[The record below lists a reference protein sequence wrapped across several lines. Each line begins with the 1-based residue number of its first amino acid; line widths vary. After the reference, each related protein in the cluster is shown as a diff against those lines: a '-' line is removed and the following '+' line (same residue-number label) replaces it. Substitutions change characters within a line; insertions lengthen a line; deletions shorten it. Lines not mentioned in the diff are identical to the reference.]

1 MAQINKI
8 PRDGILSDRLL
19 RQAVGADWIYTERF
33 KIPDTN
39 FQPASLDLRL
49 GETAHRLRCS
59 FLPDAS
65 VEDKLPGLEMG
76 TLDLRDGAILEK
88 NRPYLIPLLEELN
101 LPKGIRAK
109 ANPKSSTGRL
119 DIFTRVITDRSHRF
133 DDIAEGYS
141 GRLYLEV
148 VSRSFTIKVRSEL
161 SLNQL
166 RLFKGDS
173 ACESGE
179 LLGKHR
185 MDPILFHHADHAGEP
200 REPRMDNTVS
210 LGVDLVGHNGVIGYR
225 AKKNSSLL
233 DLSQEHYY
241 DHGEYWEPVHTDATR
256 SLILEPEEFYLLTS
270 AEGINIPP
278 QYAAELTAIDPSSG
292 ELRTHY
298 AGFFDPGFGLVG
310 TGATRGVQPV
320 MEVRA
325 HDVPFMIEHGQT
337 ICTLTFE
344 RMLETPKKMYGTS
357 RGSSYQGRGLILSK
371 HFRPLVDQ
379 GELPVAV
386 TQPPAQTPPPAEA
399 ATGQMD
405 LFGKLPQEDAA
416 PEPLP
421 ATTDPA

>member
-1 MAQINKI
+1 
-8 PRDGILSDRLL
+8 
-19 RQAVGADWIYTERF
+19 
-33 KIPDTN
+33 
-39 FQPASLDLRL
+39 
-49 GETAHRLRCS
+49 
-59 FLPDAS
+59 

-88 NRPYLIPLLEELN
+88 NRPYLIPLLEELH
-101 LPKGIRAK
+101 LPPGIRAK

-133 DDIAEGYS
+133 DDVADGYN

-148 VSRSFTIKVRSEL
+148 VSRSFTIKVRSAL

-166 RLFKGDS
+166 RLFRGDS
-173 ACESGE
+173 ACGDGE
-179 LLGKHR
+179 LLEKHR
-185 MDPILFHHADHAGEP
+185 ADPILFPHADHVGAP
-200 REPRMDNTVS
+200 REPGMDNTAS
-210 LGVDLVGHNGVIGYR
+210 LGVDLVGHDRVIGYR

-233 DLSQEHYY
+233 DLSEERYY
-241 DHGEYWEPVHTDATR
+241 DYVDYWEPVYKDRTN
-256 SLILEPEEFYLLTS
+256 SLILEPEEFYLLTT

-278 QYAAELTAIDPSSG
+278 QYAAELTAIDPASG

-298 AGFFDPGFGLVG
+298 AGFFDPGFGRVKTG
-310 TGATRGVQPV
+310 TSRGVQPV

-344 RMLETPKKMYGTS
+344 RMLESPKKMYGAA

-379 GELPVAV
+379 GELPVADTEPKV
-386 TQPPAQTPPPAEA
+386 HAAPPAEA
-399 ATGQMD
+399 VAGQMD
-405 LFGKLPQEDAA
+405 LFGNPPREDAA
-416 PEPLP
+416 GEPLP
-421 ATTDPA
+421 PKPELV